1 MALRRLP
8 DRDLVRQ
15 LLDYDPATGVLTWRP
30 RKRDA
35 FATTGAWRMWATKFA
50 GRQAGH
56 VTRKKYRRIKIGTAM
71 YLAHRLAWLHAKG
84 EPVPHELDH
93 IDRDKMN
100 NRIAN
105 LRAATQ
111 SQNRANIPAHK
122 SNKLGVKGVFLDEHG
137 RYLAVLVVNGQRKFR
152 KRFKALD
159 EAAEAYRAA
168 ALIHYGEFARTENA

>member
-1 MALRRLP
+1 MGRRILP

-30 RKRDA
+30 RKHDR
-35 FATTGAWRMWATKFA
+35 AWSARFA

-56 VTRKKYRRIKIGTAM
+56 VTRKKYRRIKIGDAI

-100 NRIAN
+100 NRISN

-137 RYLAVLVVNGQRKFR
+137 RYLAVLVINGRRKFR
-152 KRFKALD
+152 KRFKTVD
-159 EAAEAYRAA
+159 EAAEAYREA
-168 ALIHYGEFARTENA
+168 ALLHYGEFARTGPA